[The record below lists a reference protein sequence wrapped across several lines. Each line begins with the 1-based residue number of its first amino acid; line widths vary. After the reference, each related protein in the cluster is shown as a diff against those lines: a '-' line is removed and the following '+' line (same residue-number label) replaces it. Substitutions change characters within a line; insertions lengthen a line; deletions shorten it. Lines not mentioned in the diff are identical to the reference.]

1 MTTETTSALA
11 PADVLAAT
19 RDFFLGDDR
28 IVDAWVDTESDT
40 HIAFCTF
47 RGNLA
52 VAAFPDPTE
61 PAGTRVRV
69 TTLREEGIVPRL
81 LAYIEL
87 ANARPANAGP

>member
-1 MTTETTSALA
+1 MTTEIASALA

-28 IVDAWVDTESDT
+28 MVDAWVDTESDT

-52 VAAFPDPTE
+52 VAAFPDPAVPT
-61 PAGTRVRV
+61 GTRVRV

-81 LAYIEL
+81 ISYLAL
-87 ANARPANAGP
+87 ANAGP

>member
-1 MTTETTSALA
+1 MTTETVSALA
-11 PADVLAAT
+11 PADVLAAA

-28 IVDAWVDTESDT
+28 LVDAWVDTESDT

-52 VAAFPDPTE
+52 VAAFPDPRG
-61 PAGTRVRV
+61 PDGTRVRV

-81 LAYIEL
+81 LAYL
-87 ANARPANAGP
+87 ALADAPP

>member
-1 MTTETTSALA
+1 MTTETVSALA

-28 IVDAWVDTESDT
+28 MADAWVDTESDT

-52 VAAFPDPTE
+52 VAAFPDPAGL
-61 PAGTRVRV
+61 AGTRVRV

-81 LAYIEL
+81 LAYLAL
-87 ANARPANAGP
+87 ANALP